1 MNPSELAAVQAML
14 KDAEA
19 IAQSYFGRVKPQWKS
34 SQSYVTEA
42 DFAVQDCIIDWLNAN
57 HPDDGIIAEER
68 ALRREPV
75 RGGRHWIIDPI
86 DGTASFVRGFA
97 TWGIGLALVEE
108 FEPLA
113 GFFACPAAGERY
125 WAVRGHGTWRNG
137 KAVHVRRPAP
147 LGKETVLLVFSRIHR
162 TGLLERSFPG
172 KVRSLGSTIAHAA
185 YAAAGCGD
193 AALLARS
200 MIWDLAPGLILLRE
214 AGGVIR
220 YLHGRQISLRDIMEG
235 GPTVQPLLCGH
246 PGTLDALERHLIS
259 DR

>member
-1 MNPSELAAVQAML
+1 MQAML
-14 KDAEA
+14 EDAEA
-19 IAQSYFGRVKPQWKS
+19 VARSHFGRAKPLWKP
-34 SQSYVTEA
+34 SQSFVTEA

-97 TWGIGLALVEE
+97 TWGIGLALVED

-113 GFFACPAAGERY
+113 GFFACPATGERY
-125 WAVRGHGTWRNG
+125 WAASGQGAWRNG
-137 KAVHVRRPAP
+137 KAVQVRRPAP
-147 LGKETVLLVFSRIHR
+147 LGKETILLAFSRIHR
-162 TGLLERSFPG
+162 TGLLDRSFPG
-172 KVRSLGSTIAHAA
+172 KVRSLGSTIAHSA
-185 YAAAGCGD
+185 YAAAGSGD

-214 AGGVIR
+214 AGGTMR
-220 YLHGRQISLRDIMEG
+220 YLHGREVSLRDIFEG
-235 GPTVQPLLCGH
+235 GPTDQPALCGH
-246 PGTLDALERHLIS
+246 PRTLDALARYLVS